1 MNFLGKTAL
10 TFVAAGLGA
19 IAEPVT
25 VYFIEKSE
33 EKKAEQIPE
42 ESIEAVEV
50 GPEEIE

>member
-1 MNFLGKTAL
+1 MNFIGKIAL

-25 VYFIEKSE
+25 VHCIEKSE

-42 ESIEAVEV
+42 ESIDTVEV
-50 GPEEIE
+50 DPEEIE